1 MLNIK
6 NNKTMKTIDKKTF
19 SLTLPDGWDVLSA
32 EDDEA
37 LVYKGSKISDSLS
50 NPSLNITIR
59 DTDGMSFDEIG
70 QLMID
75 EMGVIVA
82 PDVTIDGHAY
92 KAFSITEGGV
102 ESLVLL
108 YNRSADGKEVNT
120 NFAIIFFINTTK
132 EDAEA
137 LSIVSSIVF
146 K

>member
-1 MLNIK
+1 
-6 NNKTMKTIDKKTF
+6 
-19 SLTLPDGWDVLSA
+19 
-32 EDDEA
+32 
-37 LVYKGSKISDSLS
+37 
-50 NPSLNITIR
+50 
-59 DTDGMSFDEIG
+59 MSFDEIG

-75 EMGVIVA
+75 EMGGIVA